1 MTVESKSS
9 STAAAEDIVS
19 PMTTTNKKEA
29 NRGQPAALRRINID
43 TIVRKIQTDAPISR
57 ADLARSTKLSYPTVM
72 KIGNMLLDNRIAEW
86 LPDEIQESCGRGRPA
101 SFMQMARTQS
111 HVIALSFRPT
121 HILAATAGLDG
132 RTLQEITAPIPQSYP
147 EILQTSQQ
155 LIKKLQEGNA
165 SRTLGIGLSVPG
177 QIDTGCND
185 LILQSPNI
193 PCMEGQRISTDL
205 SKLTQLPTV
214 AVSTMRALYNSE
226 IIRGQA
232 TSYDNFV
239 VLSYFSGMGLAMSCG
254 GNFVTGANGMAGEL
268 GHFIV
273 DPKGELCGC
282 GNRGCIETLAT
293 DLALSHAVSRNL
305 GRKVEVEEML
315 ELIRKSPERFAPEID
330 HMLSYLAIAIGA
342 TINIFN
348 PEAIFLYGRLLEV
361 NDTFIVKLRKKIPDK
376 CLKSL
381 ALKCV
386 VKRSKSTMIQGAA
399 LAIAKQLTGELS
411 TN

>member
-1 MTVESKSS
+1 MIVEPKPS
-9 STAAAEDIVS
+9 STDTAKNIAVPVS
-19 PMTTTNKKEA
+19 TTTKKEA

-43 TIVRKIQTDAPISR
+43 SIVRKIQTDAPISR

-72 KIGNMLLDNRIAEW
+72 KIGNMLLDHQMAEW
-86 LPDEIQESCGRGRPA
+86 LPDEIQESSGRGRPA
-101 SFMQMARTQS
+101 SFMQMSCTQS
-111 HVIALSFRPT
+111 HVIAISFRPT

-132 RTLQEITAPIPQSYP
+132 RTLREITAPIPQSYP
-147 EILQTSQQ
+147 EILQASQQ
-155 LIKKLQEGNA
+155 LIKNLQEGNT
-165 SRTLGIGLSVPG
+165 SHTLGLGLSVPG

-226 IIRGQA
+226 VIRGQA
-232 TSYDNFV
+232 VAYDNFV
-239 VLSYFSGMGLAMSCG
+239 VLSYFSGMALAMSCN
-254 GNFVTGANGMAGEL
+254 GNYVTGANGMAGEL
-268 GHFIV
+268 GHLIV
-273 DPKGELCGC
+273 DPGGELCGC

-293 DLALSHAVSRNL
+293 DLSLSHAVSRNL
-305 GRKVEVEEML
+305 GRQVEVEEML
-315 ELIRKSPERFAPEID
+315 ELIRKSPDRFAPEID
-330 HMLSYLAIAIGA
+330 CMLNYLSIAIGA

-361 NDTFIVKLRKKIPDK
+361 NDTFIAKLRKKIPDK

-381 ALKCV
+381 ASKCL
-386 VKRSKSTMIQGAA
+386 VKRSKSSMIQGAA
-399 LAIAKQLTGELS
+399 LAIAKQLTGKLS

>member
-1 MTVESKSS
+1 MP
-9 STAAAEDIVS
+9 S
-19 PMTTTNKKEA
+19 PS
-29 NRGQPAALRRINID
+29 
-43 TIVRKIQTDAPISR
+43 AP
-57 ADLARSTKLSYPTVM
+57 PT
-72 KIGNMLLDNRIAEW
+72 
-86 LPDEIQESCGRGRPA
+86 
-101 SFMQMARTQS
+101 
-111 HVIALSFRPT
+111 
-121 HILAATAGLDG
+121 ILAATAGLDG

-155 LIKKLQEGNA
+155 LIKKLQQGNA

-239 VLSYFSGMGLAMSCG
+239 VLSYFSGMALSMSCN
-254 GNFVTGANGMAGEL
+254 GNYVTGANGMAGEL

-293 DLALSHAVSRNL
+293 DLALSQAISRNL

-381 ALKCV
+381 ASKCL